1 MGDADEPEDLPLG
14 TLLGQLVVDAQTVAR
29 AEMEVVRQTVL
40 YKLAAAQQALISLA
54 IALVLA
60 LGAATT
66 LLIGL
71 AMGLAQWIGML
82 LATLVVTA
90 VALGGAALLARWAA
104 RRLALAVSAKPE
116 GTTP

>member
-1 MGDADEPEDLPLG
+1 
-14 TLLGQLVVDAQTVAR
+14 
-29 AEMEVVRQTVL
+29 
-40 YKLAAAQQALISLA
+40 
-54 IALVLA
+54 
-60 LGAATT
+60 
-66 LLIGL
+66 
-71 AMGLAQWIGML
+71 MGLAQWIGML